1 MDKRAWV
8 HQLKSKVE
16 KQGADAASWYVS
28 WTDPNGKQCRKSCG
42 PGRVGK
48 SAANQ
53 LADKIHSQLVTNTYA
68 AQQRATWEQF
78 FERYTAHVES
88 RYDEPSRKAAMLS
101 LKTFA
106 RIAKPKLMKSI
117 DTAKLDDFIGKR
129 LKETITNKKRGTVR
143 TVSLATVNRELRYVN
158 RELRYVKAAMR
169 LASDWG
175 YVEKIPRMRFLK
187 PQQKLPTFVSAEHF
201 AAMLEACEVATMP
214 EAPNVSPAEW
224 WRGLLVMLYMTGW
237 RIGQTLKLKREDI
250 DFEAGTALSRAD
262 ANKGRRDQSIPLHPL
277 VVEYLRPLAA
287 TFSPT
292 LFPWGH
298 HNRTLWEEFGRIQTA
313 AKLVGG
319 KPMPKSGKNDG
330 WYGFHDLRRGF
341 ATVNAASMNLFELQG
356 LMQHKSLETTRG
368 YVNMAAGLNKAVG
381 NLFVPSIPA
390 SAKRG

>member
-8 HQLKSKVE
+8 HQLKSQVE

-42 PGRVGK
+42 PGKVGK
-48 SAANQ
+48 SAGNR
-53 LADKIHSQLVTNTYA
+53 LADKIHSELVTGTYQ
-68 AQQRATWEQF
+68 AQQRATWDQF
-78 FERYTAHVES
+78 FERYTSHVEA

-101 LKTFA
+101 LKTFV

-117 DTAKLDDFIGKR
+117 DTAKLDEFIGNR
-129 LKETITNKKRGTVR
+129 LKETITNKKRGTTR
-143 TVSLATVNRELRYVN
+143 TVSLSTVNRELRYI
-158 RELRYVKAAMR
+158 KAAMR
-169 LASDWG
+169 LAADWG
-175 YVEKIPRMRFLK
+175 YVEKVPRMRFLK
-187 PQQKLPTFVSAEHF
+187 PVQKLPTFVPPEHF
-201 AAMLEACEVATMP
+201 AAMLDACEVANMP
-214 EAPNVSPAEW
+214 EVPNVSPAEW

-277 VVEYLRPLAA
+277 VVEYLRPLEA
-287 TFSPT
+287 TFSPM

-298 HNRTLWEEFGRIQTA
+298 HNRTLWAEFGRIQA
-313 AKLVGG
+313 AATLADRR
-319 KPMPKSGKNDG
+319 PMPKGGKDGG

-381 NLFVPSIPA
+381 NLFVPAIPV